1 MQEFRDYIKEKLKK
15 KGISINKLSEEI
27 GVRELY
33 LRDVIAGRRVS
44 LPVIHKI
51 SKYLKDP
58 HVIYKYVEE
67 YFAKKE
73 NEENLKRR
81 YRS

>member
-1 MQEFRDYIKEKLKK
+1 MQEFRNYIKEKLKK

-51 SKYLKDP
+51 SKYLNDP

-67 YFAKKE
+67 YFARKE
-73 NEENLKRR
+73 NAENLKRR
-81 YRS
+81 YKV

>member
-1 MQEFRDYIKEKLKK
+1 MQEFRDYVKEKLKK
-15 KGISINKLSEEI
+15 KGVSINKLAEEL

-44 LPVIHKI
+44 LPVVHKI
-51 SKYLKDP
+51 SKYLNDP

-67 YFAKKE
+67 YFARKA
-73 NEENLKRR
+73 NERNLKRR
-81 YRS
+81 YRV

>member
-1 MQEFRDYIKEKLKK
+1 MQEFREYIKEKLKK
-15 KGISINKLSEEI
+15 KNISINKLSEEI

-44 LPVIHKI
+44 LPVAHKI
-51 SKYLKDP
+51 SKYLNDP

-67 YFAKKE
+67 YFARKE
-73 NEENLKRR
+73 NAESLKRR
-81 YRS
+81 YKV

>member
-1 MQEFRDYIKEKLKK
+1 MQEFRDYVKEKLKK
-15 KGISINKLSEEI
+15 KNISINKLSEEI

-51 SKYLKDP
+51 SKYLNDP
-58 HVIYKYVEE
+58 HLIYRYVEE
-67 YFAKKE
+67 YFARKE

-81 YRS
+81 YKV

>member
-1 MQEFRDYIKEKLKK
+1 MQEFRDYVKEKLKK
-15 KGISINKLSEEI
+15 KGVSINKLAEEL

-44 LPVIHKI
+44 LPVVHKI
-51 SKYLKDP
+51 AKHLHDP

-67 YFAKKE
+67 YFARKE

-81 YRS
+81 YKV